1 METAPMETA
10 PQPSSPLLRLALRE
24 DARWSPGPAARSVLP
39 TAIAPFHF
47 LTQSQLS
54 SFCSCLCA

>member
-1 METAPMETA
+1 META
-10 PQPSSPLLRLALRE
+10 PQPSSPLPRLALRE

-47 LTQSQLS
+47 PTQSQLS